1 MGKVKASQ
9 VFNGTFAEIWLD
21 DEKVAEV
28 TGVSAKVE
36 LETEDVQFCGS
47 LASDRKV
54 VGYKCNGSLKFHK
67 ISSRF
72 TKSLGEALK
81 TGIETEHTIIVKLN
95 DPAAGGVER
104 VALKG
109 VKFDDLELLNV
120 EVKTL
125 MKTER
130 AFSFSD
136 WEYLDSVE

>member
-1 MGKVKASQ
+1 MGNIKASQ
-9 VFNGTFAEIWLD
+9 VFNGTFAEVWLD
-21 DEKVAEV
+21 DEKISEV
-28 TGVSAKVE
+28 TGISAKVE

-81 TGIETEHTIIVKLN
+81 TGIELEHTIIMKLS
-95 DPAAGGVER
+95 DPAADGSER
-104 VALKG
+104 VALQG
-109 VKFDDLELLNV
+109 VKFDDLELFNV

-130 AFSFSD
+130 AFSFTG
-136 WEYLDSVE
+136 WEYLDAVE